1 MINDFIEE
9 RRTVTLITPLR
20 NFRTWGIS
28 SSYERAAG
36 KVFTA
41 ISVQLGFCW
50 LFCPC
55 QGEFALEISGPFS
68 ILQACGLLCLQ
79 PQRDSVHFSGCPL
92 VFSMPELATVAPAG
106 SALPCRPMY
115 ASMGIPSKQSNLRV
129 T

>member
-50 LFCPC
+50 LFCPY
-55 QGEFALEISGPFS
+55 QGEFTLEISGPFS
-68 ILQACGLLCLQ
+68 ILQAGGLLCL
-79 PQRDSVHFSGCPL
+79 H
-92 VFSMPELATVAPAG
+92 PEG
-106 SALPCRPMY
+106 FSALFWLSFDLQCARISHSGSCWECPTVQANGR
-115 ASMGIPSKQSNLRV
+115 
-129 T
+129 